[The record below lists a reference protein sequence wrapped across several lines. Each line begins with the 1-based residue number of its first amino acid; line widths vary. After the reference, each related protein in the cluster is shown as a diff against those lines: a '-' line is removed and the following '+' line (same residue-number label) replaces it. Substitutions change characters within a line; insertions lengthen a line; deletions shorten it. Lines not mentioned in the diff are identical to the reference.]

1 MAINRKTNSL
11 SALPHGSNE
20 DAQEKS
26 EKALHI
32 QYTQT
37 HTDIYR
43 HTHINTH
50 TNAHIYTHKH
60 LCLQTSWNKPN
71 LNNEKWWQWKF
82 KTLKRQTEEDM
93 KK

>member
-26 EKALHI
+26 EKAVHI

-37 HTDIYR
+37 HPNQKCGTMKVWQCWTSTLIQNMHMNFGR
-43 HTHINTH
+43 NNLSIIELNT
-50 TNAHIYTHKH
+50 NQRSN
-60 LCLQTSWNKPN
+60 C
-71 LNNEKWWQWKF
+71 F
-82 KTLKRQTEEDM
+82 V
-93 KK
+93 